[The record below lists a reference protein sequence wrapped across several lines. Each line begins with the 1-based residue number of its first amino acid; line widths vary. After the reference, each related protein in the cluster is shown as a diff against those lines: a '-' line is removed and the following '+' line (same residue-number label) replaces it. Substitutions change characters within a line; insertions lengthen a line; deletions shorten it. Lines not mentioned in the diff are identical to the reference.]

1 MPDQRFFRRA
11 GPFSLEAICELIGA
25 EEPGPDDGP
34 LLIFDI
40 APLEGAGPGDISL
53 FASTRYLDVL
63 RSSRARAIIVG
74 RDLACHIED
83 HPARPVL
90 VDDPRLAFAQVGQ
103 LFYPPVPL
111 EPFIDVNARVH
122 PNARIGTGSRIE
134 AGAVIGSEVEIG
146 ECCHIG
152 FNAVL
157 ANGVKLGSECRIGT
171 NAYISHA
178 ILGAR
183 ITVEIG
189 TVIGAAGFGFVPSA
203 SGLIRMS
210 QLGRV
215 MVGDDVQ
222 IGANC
227 AIDRG
232 AAGDTLIGAGTVL
245 DNLVHIAHNV
255 SLGRNCIICAQVG
268 IAGSTVVGDGVMMG
282 GQVGVAD
289 HLMVGTKAQIAAKA
303 GVVRDVA
310 PEAIVGGFPAMA
322 IKAWH
327 RQTIGLARLFRPKHS
342 ERND

>member
-11 GPFSLEAICELIGA
+11 GPFSLDTICELIGA
-25 EEPGPDDGP
+25 DEPGPDEGA

-53 FASTRYLDVL
+53 FASGRYLDVL
-63 RSSRARAIIVG
+63 ESSRARAIIVG
-74 RDLACHIED
+74 RDLARHVEH
-83 HPARPVL
+83 HPARRVL

-103 LFYPPVPL
+103 LFYPVVPL
-111 EPFIDVNARVH
+111 EPLIDSTARVH

-134 AGAVIGSEVEIG
+134 AGAVIGSNVEIG
-146 ECCHIG
+146 ERCHIG

-157 ANGVKLGSECRIGT
+157 ADGVNLGNECRIGT

-178 ILGAR
+178 VLGAR
-183 ITVEIG
+183 IAVETG
-189 TVIGAAGFGFVPSA
+189 TVIGAAGFGFVRGA
-203 SGLIRMS
+203 SGLTRMS

-215 MVGDDVQ
+215 LVEDDVQ

-232 AAGDTLIGAGTVL
+232 AAGDTRIGAGTVL
-245 DNLVHIAHNV
+245 ANLVHIAHNV

-268 IAGSTVVGDGVMMG
+268 IASSAVVGDGVMMG

-289 HLMVGTKAQIAAKA
+289 HLMVGTRARIAAKA

-310 PEAIVGGFPAMA
+310 PGSIVGGFPAMA

-327 RQTIGLARLFRPKHS
+327 RQTIGLARLFGLNQTGT
-342 ERND
+342 E